1 MTADVVDPLVDG
13 TGTHQVT
20 FEADADEHVGVDA
33 EGSGERV
40 ELVARQVPGAPLDG
54 LQVASAHA
62 RGLRDV
68 ALLESGELADGAD
81 AGPEVLGFRLVLA
94 LRHDSLSAGRGPA

>member
-1 MTADVVDPLVDG
+1 MTPDLAEPLVDG
-13 TGTHQVT
+13 TGAYQVT
-20 FEADADEHVGVDA
+20 FEADADEHIGVDA
-33 EGSGERV
+33 EGSGERA

-62 RGLRDV
+62 RGLRDL
-68 ALLESGELADGAD
+68 ALLASGELADGTD
-81 AGPEVLGFRLVLA
+81 AGPQVLGFRLVLA